1 MVDEVTYVVEL
12 LKQNWANAISSV
24 SGIAAVHQVTPTI
37 VDVRNLTKNKAVKY
51 DLSNKVAGESSSD
64 LIVVFEDNQDI
75 QYPTIAYDVRNE
87 TYSVTLHIRCID
99 DDRGNGVA
107 NFGRDRLRALYQLV
121 RYIVENKR
129 RGATGTLNS
138 DSARFNFLELGGRSE
153 SNDRN
158 KRIFGYKVGVTLKRY
173 AIAIP

>member
-75 QYPTIAYDVRNE
+75 QYPTIA
-87 TYSVTLHIRCID
+87 
-99 DDRGNGVA
+99 
-107 NFGRDRLRALYQLV
+107 
-121 RYIVENKR
+121 
-129 RGATGTLNS
+129 
-138 DSARFNFLELGGRSE
+138 
-153 SNDRN
+153 
-158 KRIFGYKVGVTLKRY
+158 
-173 AIAIP
+173 